1 MAGAAH
7 IGRLASLTRLM
18 MSLIF
23 FLKSAQAVIGLGQR
37 QHLCGSE
44 SKTNRAGVTEKKR
57 IWTLVKEMPFN
68 VLFPP
73 MKLRLASLVLLAG
86 ISGANVLYAQDTP
99 RDSLLV
105 LSKAE
110 QTLAIVD
117 PSSLQAIARI
127 PVGNDP
133 HEVIASTDG
142 KTAYASNY
150 GGGAYNTLAVVDLV
164 ARKALPPIDLGPLRG
179 PHGLAFVGGKAWFTA
194 EAAKAIGSYDPA
206 TQKID
211 WILGTGQNR
220 THMIYVWPDLK
231 RIVTTNVSSGTVS
244 IIEKT
249 VGGGAPGGN
258 WDETVV
264 RVGQG
269 SEGFDVS
276 PGGKEIWV
284 ANAGDG
290 TVSIIDVSSKTVT
303 QTLAVDVGGANRL
316 KFTPNGKLALIS
328 SLRGPDVTIIDSA
341 TRKTIK
347 RIPVGHG
354 AAGIL
359 MQPDGSRAFV
369 ACTPDNYVAV
379 IDLHSLEVVGHIDAG
394 KNPDGLAWATRR

>member
-1 MAGAAH
+1 
-7 IGRLASLTRLM
+7 
-18 MSLIF
+18 
-23 FLKSAQAVIGLGQR
+23 
-37 QHLCGSE
+37 
-44 SKTNRAGVTEKKR
+44 
-57 IWTLVKEMPFN
+57 
-68 VLFPP
+68 
-73 MKLRLASLVLLAG
+73 MKLRLANLVLLAG
-86 ISGANVLYAQDTP
+86 ILGPSILLAQETPAN
-99 RDSLLV
+99 SLLV

-117 PSSLQAIARI
+117 PSSLKSIARI
-127 PVGNDP
+127 PVGKDP
-133 HEVIASTDG
+133 HEVSASTDG
-142 KTAYASNY
+142 KIAYVSNY

-164 ARKALPPIDLGPLRG
+164 SQKALPAVDLGVLRG
-179 PHGLAFVGGKAWFTA
+179 PHGLMFVAGKAWFTA

-220 THMIYVWPDLK
+220 THMIYVWPNVK

-249 VGGGAPGGN
+249 IGGNVPGGD

-264 RVGQG
+264 RVGKG

-276 PGGKEIWV
+276 PDSKEIWV
-284 ANAGDG
+284 ANSGDG
-290 TVSIIDVSSKTVT
+290 TVSIIDVASKSVT
-303 QTLAVDVGGANRL
+303 QTLAADVGGANRL
-316 KFTPNGKLALIS
+316 KFTPDGKMALIS

-341 TRKTIK
+341 TRKTVK
-347 RIPVGHG
+347 RVPVGHG

-359 MQPDGSRAFV
+359 MQPDGARAFV
-369 ACTPDNYVAV
+369 ACTPDSYIAI